1 MAERFSAIVGADAV
15 TDRKP
20 HPDHYRAAVTRA
32 GGVVRRSVM
41 VGDTAA
47 DVAAAR
53 GAGAPVA
60 VVSFGYCDGG
70 ADKLG
75 ADVVLDRYSEL
86 APACR
91 RLLAARP

>member
-1 MAERFSAIVGADAV
+1 M

-41 VGDTAA
+41 VGDGGG
-47 DVAAAR
+47 DV
-53 GAGAPVA
+53 GYGKDGWVPVGMWG
-60 VVSFGYCDGG
+60 VGSSDGG
-70 ADKLG
+70 AEMLG
-75 ADVVLDRYSEL
+75 PDVLLHRFSEL